1 MTLRSR
7 ANNDLSR
14 AHLPSVEEVTLRELT
29 HEITDFASNA
39 STIFGTPLWV
49 EIGLRNKTMGSAFR
63 IKAVLAKEGQ
73 EPCGFLLGCE
83 FGIPG
88 IKAFFSPLPRTMS
101 QYGGLSVLPKFLHDK
116 QRITESLLSAA
127 YKNYDFGFVITPP
140 GYHFTPRQAPRTWT
154 IIPRKSL
161 AIDLLEEKDKIWSNV
176 HGQARKGIKR
186 ALKNGI
192 KVEFVNSLD
201 PLPAFFKMLMEVAT
215 RTDWSLSLGETFLRD
230 ALRGFKSNSVIA
242 RALSEDEFVA
252 GAILF
257 YDSRTLYCH
266 SLASSAKGRKL
277 QAADLLQWSII
288 NWGKERGFSSYD
300 LLGGNIPRIAHF
312 KRSFGASDI
321 DYDAIAFSRH
331 PPLARFVKRALD
343 AML

>member
-1 MTLRSR
+1 LFREVGGI
-7 ANNDLSR
+7 
-14 AHLPSVEEVTLRELT
+14 LPSVEEVTLRELM

-49 EIGLRNKTMGSAFR
+49 ETGLRNKAMGGAFR
-63 IKAVLAKEGQ
+63 VTAMLAREGTD
-73 EPCGFLLGCE
+73 PCGFLLGCG
-83 FGIPG
+83 FRIPG
-88 IKAFFSPLPRTMS
+88 FKAFFSPLPRTMS
-101 QYGGLSVLPKFLHDK
+101 QYGSLSVLPEFMQDK
-116 QRITESLLSAA
+116 KRITESLLSAV

-140 GYHFTPRQAPRTWT
+140 RYPFTPGRVPRTWT

-161 AIDLLEEKDKIWSNV
+161 SIDLLQEKDRIWSNV

-192 KVEFVNSLD
+192 SVDFVNSLD

-215 RTDWSLSLGETFLRD
+215 RTDWSLSFGEAFLRD
-230 ALRGFKSNSVIA
+230 ILSGFRSNSVIA
-242 RALSEDEFVA
+242 RALLEDEFVA

-266 SLASSAKGRKL
+266 SFASSAKGRKL

-288 NWGKERGFSSYD
+288 NWGKERGLSSYD

-312 KRSFGASDI
+312 KRSFGATDI
-321 DYDAIAFSRH
+321 DYDTIAFSKH
-331 PPLARFVKRALD
+331 PFMSRFVRRALD
-343 AML
+343 ALL